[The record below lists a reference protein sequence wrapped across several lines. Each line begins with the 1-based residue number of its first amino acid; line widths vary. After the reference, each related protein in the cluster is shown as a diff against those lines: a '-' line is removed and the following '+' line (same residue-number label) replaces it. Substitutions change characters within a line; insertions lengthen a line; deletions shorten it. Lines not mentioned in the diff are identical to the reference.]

1 MYVCSNTY
9 ITYTKII
16 HCQQYRIAYTLVNF
30 HSIVKY
36 NPSVFNSYSLL
47 VMCQVKMLILKH
59 FYHVPIHGKTH
70 NFNSDL
76 PNPERL
82 PKSE

>member
-1 MYVCSNTY
+1 MCVCVCLALRLLITMSNIY
-9 ITYTKII
+9 
-16 HCQQYRIAYTLVNF
+16 
-30 HSIVKY
+30 IVKY
-36 NPSVFNSYSLL
+36 NPPVFNSYSLL
-47 VMCQVKMLILKH
+47 VMYQVKMLILKH

-70 NFNSDL
+70 NVNSDL